1 MKVTISEPEKMN
13 GTLWEGE
20 ILSANWD
27 SEKCEFVIRGDAD
40 DEAFGAV
47 MASIAEKHRLTIGI
61 EDSGST
67 QVIWRGYV
75 GSAKFQEFEAEQVE
89 CCLTMSLD
97 DWFGIFPGFSSFYF
111 S

>member
-1 MKVTISEPEKMN
+1 MKVTISEPETMD

-20 ILSANWD
+20 VLSANWD
-27 SEKCEFVIRGDAD
+27 SEKCEFLIRGDAG
-40 DEAFGAV
+40 DEAFAAV

-75 GSAKFQEFEAEQVE
+75 GSANFRTSDPEQVE
-89 CCLTMSLD
+89 CYLTMALD
-97 DWFGIFPGFSSFYF
+97 DWYGIFPGFSSFYF
-111 S
+111 C

>member
-1 MKVTISEPEKMN
+1 MKVTISEPEKMD

-20 ILSANWD
+20 ALSANWD
-27 SEKCEFVIRGDAD
+27 SEKCEVVIRGDAD

-75 GSAKFQEFEAEQVE
+75 GSANFQTFEAEQVE
-89 CCLTMSLD
+89 CCLTMALD
-97 DWFGIFPGFSSFYF
+97 DWYGIFPGFSSFYF
-111 S
+111 C

>member
-1 MKVTISEPEKMN
+1 MKVTISEPETMD

-20 ILSANWD
+20 VLSANWD
-27 SEKCEFVIRGDAD
+27 SEKCEFLIRGDAG
-40 DEAFGAV
+40 DEAFAAV

-75 GSAKFQEFEAEQVE
+75 GSANFRTSDPEQVE
-89 CCLTMSLD
+89 CYLTMALD
-97 DWFGIFPGFSSFYF
+97 DWYGIFPGLSSFYF
-111 S
+111 C